1 MQELINTHWSVKYKN
16 NKMISEELEIS
27 IQNAFEMA
35 KLKKHEFLTLEHL
48 MLELCKDEEIKALF
62 NFYKAN
68 EKKIKNDLEQFI
80 EKKLINI
87 VVADETRPMPS
98 AAFERVLKRA
108 AQHVQ
113 SSGKREVKALNILV
127 AMYSERDSF
136 AVFFLEKQNM
146 TRLNVV
152 SYISHRKDNQVNK
165 KNKVF
170 NKEQESETTNSKEKS
185 ILETYCI
192 NLNRKA
198 LDGKIDPIIGRE
210 NEIERTVQI
219 LCRRLK
225 NNPLFV
231 GDPGVGKTALAE
243 GLAKKIV
250 EKKVPKVLLST
261 KVYCLEMSTLLAGTR
276 YRGDFEERLNNLLK
290 ELTASKENILFI
302 DEIHTVIGAGA
313 TSGGSIDASN
323 ILKPALANGTLR
335 CIGSTTYSEFRKYFE
350 KDSALAR
357 RFQKIDIDEPNVK
370 DAIKILRGVKH
381 IYEKY
386 HNISYSEDA
395 IEQAVQLSAR
405 YINERKLPD
414 KAIDILDEIGA
425 SQNLKINKNKNIT
438 SKEVADVVSKIAKIP
453 SKNINRED
461 NKILKNLDKNIK
473 LSVFGQDKA
482 IKELCRVV
490 RLSRSGLRDEE
501 KTIGSYL
508 FVGPT
513 GVGKT
518 EIAKVLANVL
528 NVKLLRFDMSEY
540 MERHSVSRLI
550 GSPPG
555 YVGFDEGGALTEA
568 VNKNPYAVLLLDE
581 IEKAHP
587 DIFNILLQIMDYG
600 KLTDHNSRTVDFR
613 NVVLIMTSNVGA
625 STLDKNSIGFTGTK
639 TNDDNQGEV
648 NKMFSPEFRNRLD
661 SVISFDFLSHKVMAS
676 IVEKAISYLEGQLS
690 EKNITINLS
699 DDAKRYLSE
708 KGYEKTYGAR
718 PLQRLI
724 QKEIKEPL
732 SEEILFGKL
741 KNGGTVNIKL
751 KDKKITFLIK
761 N

>member
-1 MQELINTHWSVKYKN
+1 
-16 NKMISEELEIS
+16 MISEELEIS
-27 IQNAFEMA
+27 IQNAFELA
-35 KLKKHEFLTLEHL
+35 RIKKHEFLTLEHL
-48 MLELCKDEEIKALF
+48 MLELCKDEEIKSLF
-62 NFYKAN
+62 SFYKVN
-68 EKKIKNDLEQFI
+68 KKTISDDLEQFVNN
-80 EKKLINI
+80 KLKDIT
-87 VVADETRPMPS
+87 VSDDAKPTPS

-127 AMYSERDSF
+127 AMYSERDNF
-136 AVFFLEKQNM
+136 AVFFLEKQKL
-146 TRLNVV
+146 TRLKVV
-152 SYISHRKDNQVNK
+152 SYISHLK
-165 KNKVF
+165 KNNSDKNMNDEDVF
-170 NKEQESETTNSKEKS
+170 LEQEQKAKNNS
-185 ILETYCI
+185 ILETFCV
-192 NLNRKA
+192 NLNKKA
-198 LDGKIDPIIGRE
+198 KENKIDPIIGRE
-210 NEIERTVQI
+210 EEIERTVQI

-250 EKKVPKVLLST
+250 EKKVPKVLLDI
-261 KVYCLEMSTLLAGTR
+261 KVYSLEMSTLLAGTR

-290 ELTASKENILFI
+290 ELTSNKNNILFI

-335 CIGSTTYSEFRKYFE
+335 CVGSTTYSEFRKYFE

-357 RFQKIDIDEPNVK
+357 RFQKIDINEPSAS
-370 DAIKILRGVKH
+370 DAIKIIKGISH
-381 IYEKY
+381 IYESY
-386 HNISYSEDA
+386 HNVEFSNDA
-395 IEQAVQLSAR
+395 LEQAVYLSER
-405 YINERKLPD
+405 YINDRKLPD

-425 SQNLKINKNKNIT
+425 AQNLKSVRKKVIS
-438 SKEVADVVSKIAKIP
+438 SKEVADIVAKIARIP

-461 NKILKNLDKNIK
+461 NKVLKNLNKNLK

-482 IKELCRVV
+482 INELSRVV
-490 RLSRSGLRDEE
+490 RLSRSGLREKE

-508 FVGPT
+508 FAGPT

-518 EIAKVLANVL
+518 EIARVLAKVL

-540 MERHSVSRLI
+540 MERHSISRLI

-581 IEKAHP
+581 IEKAHT

-600 KLTDHNSRTVDFR
+600 KLTDHNSRKIDFR
-613 NVVLIMTSNVGA
+613 NIILIMTSNVGA
-625 STLDKNSIGFTGTK
+625 SSLDKNNIGFTGKQTSE
-639 TNDDNQGEV
+639 DNLNEI

-661 SVISFDFLSHKVMAS
+661 SIISFDFLSPKIMS
-676 IVEKAISYLEGQLS
+676 NIVDKNIAYLEGQLS
-690 EKNITINLS
+690 EKNITIQ
-699 DDAKRYLSE
+699 LSE
-708 KGYEKTYGAR
+708 QAKNYLAMKGYEKKYGAR

-732 SEEILFGKL
+732 AEEILFGKL
-741 KNGGTVNIKL
+741 KNGGLVEIGIKEE
-751 KDKKITFLIK
+751 KIFFNYEK
-761 N
+761 

>member
-1 MQELINTHWSVKYKN
+1 
-16 NKMISEELEIS
+16 MISEELEIS
-27 IQNAFEMA
+27 IQNAFELA
-35 KLKKHEFLTLEHL
+35 RIKKHEFLTLEHL
-48 MLELCKDEEIKALF
+48 MLELCKDEEIKSLF
-62 NFYKAN
+62 SFYKVN
-68 EKKIKNDLEQFI
+68 KKTISDDLEQFVNN
-80 EKKLINI
+80 KLKDIT
-87 VVADETRPMPS
+87 VSDDAKPTPS

-127 AMYSERDSF
+127 AMYSERDNF
-136 AVFFLEKQNM
+136 AVFFLEKQKL
-146 TRLNVV
+146 TRLKVV
-152 SYISHRKDNQVNK
+152 SYISHLK
-165 KNKVF
+165 KNNSDKNMNDENVF
-170 NKEQESETTNSKEKS
+170 LEQEQKAKNNS
-185 ILETYCI
+185 ILETFCV
-192 NLNRKA
+192 NLNKKA
-198 LDGKIDPIIGRE
+198 RENKIDPIIGRE
-210 NEIERTVQI
+210 EEIERTVQI

-250 EKKVPKVLLST
+250 EKKVPKVLLDI
-261 KVYCLEMSTLLAGTR
+261 KVYSLEMSTLLAGTR

-290 ELTASKENILFI
+290 ELTSNKNNILFI

-335 CIGSTTYSEFRKYFE
+335 CVGSTTYSEFRKYFE

-357 RFQKIDIDEPNVK
+357 RFQKIDINEPSAS
-370 DAIKILRGVKH
+370 DAIKIIKGISH
-381 IYEKY
+381 IYESY
-386 HNISYSEDA
+386 HNVEFSNDA
-395 IEQAVQLSAR
+395 LEQAVYLSER
-405 YINERKLPD
+405 YINDRKLPD

-425 SQNLKINKNKNIT
+425 AQNLKSVRKKVIS
-438 SKEVADVVSKIAKIP
+438 SKEVADIVAKIARIP
-453 SKNINRED
+453 SKNINKED
-461 NKILKNLDKNIK
+461 NKVLKNLNKNLK

-482 IKELCRVV
+482 INELSRVV
-490 RLSRSGLRDEE
+490 RLSRSGLREKE

-508 FVGPT
+508 FAGPT

-518 EIAKVLANVL
+518 EIARVLAKVL

-540 MERHSVSRLI
+540 MERHSISRLI

-581 IEKAHP
+581 IEKAHT

-600 KLTDHNSRTVDFR
+600 KLTDHNSRKIDFR
-613 NVVLIMTSNVGA
+613 NIILIMTSNVGA
-625 STLDKNSIGFTGTK
+625 SSLDKNNIGFTGKQTSE
-639 TNDDNQGEV
+639 DNLNEI

-661 SVISFDFLSHKVMAS
+661 SIISFDFLSPKIMAN
-676 IVEKAISYLEGQLS
+676 IVDKNIAYLEGQLS
-690 EKNITINLS
+690 EKNITI
-699 DDAKRYLSE
+699 RLSE
-708 KGYEKTYGAR
+708 QAKSYLAMKGYEKKYGAR

-732 SEEILFGKL
+732 AEEILFGKL
-741 KNGGTVNIKL
+741 KNGGLVEIGIKEE
-751 KDKKITFLIK
+751 KIFFNYEK
-761 N
+761 

>member
-1 MQELINTHWSVKYKN
+1 
-16 NKMISEELEIS
+16 MISEELEIS
-27 IQNAFEMA
+27 IQNAFELA
-35 KLKKHEFLTLEHL
+35 RIKKHEFLTLEHL
-48 MLELCKDEEIKALF
+48 MLELCKDEEIKSLF
-62 NFYKAN
+62 SFYKVN
-68 EKKIKNDLEQFI
+68 KKTISDDLEQFVNN
-80 EKKLINI
+80 KLKDIT
-87 VVADETRPMPS
+87 VSDDAKPTPS

-127 AMYSERDSF
+127 AMYSERDNF
-136 AVFFLEKQNM
+136 AVFFLEKQKL
-146 TRLNVV
+146 TRLKVV
-152 SYISHRKDNQVNK
+152 SYISHLK
-165 KNKVF
+165 KNNSDKNMNDEDVF
-170 NKEQESETTNSKEKS
+170 LEQEQKAKNNS
-185 ILETYCI
+185 ILETFCV
-192 NLNRKA
+192 NLNKKA
-198 LDGKIDPIIGRE
+198 KENKIDPIIGRE
-210 NEIERTVQI
+210 AEIERTVQI

-250 EKKVPKVLLST
+250 EKKVPKVLLDI
-261 KVYCLEMSTLLAGTR
+261 KVYSLEMSTLLAGTR

-290 ELTASKENILFI
+290 ELTSNKNNILFI

-335 CIGSTTYSEFRKYFE
+335 CVGSTTYSEFRKYFE

-357 RFQKIDIDEPNVK
+357 RFQKIDINEPSAS
-370 DAIKILRGVKH
+370 DAIKIIKGISH
-381 IYEKY
+381 IYESY
-386 HNISYSEDA
+386 HNVEFSNDA
-395 IEQAVQLSAR
+395 LEQAVYLSER
-405 YINERKLPD
+405 YINDRKLPD

-425 SQNLKINKNKNIT
+425 AQNLKSVRKKVIS
-438 SKEVADVVSKIAKIP
+438 SKEVADIVAKIARIP

-461 NKILKNLDKNIK
+461 NKVLKNLNKNLK

-482 IKELCRVV
+482 INELSRVV
-490 RLSRSGLRDEE
+490 RLSRSGLREKE

-508 FVGPT
+508 FAGPT

-518 EIAKVLANVL
+518 EIARVLAKVL

-540 MERHSVSRLI
+540 MERHSISRLI

-581 IEKAHP
+581 IEKAHT

-600 KLTDHNSRTVDFR
+600 KLTDHNSRKIDFR
-613 NVVLIMTSNVGA
+613 NIILIMTSNVGA
-625 STLDKNSIGFTGTK
+625 SSLDKNNIGFTGKMTSE
-639 TNDDNQGEV
+639 DNLNEI

-661 SVISFDFLSHKVMAS
+661 SIISFDFLSPKIMS
-676 IVEKAISYLEGQLS
+676 NIVDKNIAYLEGQLS
-690 EKNITINLS
+690 EKNITIQ
-699 DDAKRYLSE
+699 LSE
-708 KGYEKTYGAR
+708 QAKSYLAMKGYEKKYGAR

-732 SEEILFGKL
+732 AEEILFGKL
-741 KNGGTVNIKL
+741 KNGGLVEIGIKEE
-751 KDKKITFLIK
+751 KIFFNYEK
-761 N
+761 

>member
-1 MQELINTHWSVKYKN
+1 
-16 NKMISEELEIS
+16 MISEELEIS

-35 KLKKHEFLTLEHL
+35 KLKRHEFLTLEHL
-48 MLELCKDEEIKALF
+48 MLELCNDEEIKSLF
-62 NFYKAN
+62 DYYKIN
-68 EKKIKNDLEQFI
+68 YKNIISDLEKFI
-80 EKKLINI
+80 ENKLKNI
-87 VVADETRPMPS
+87 VVTDETKPTPS

-113 SSGKREVKALNILV
+113 NSGKAEVKGLNILV
-127 AMYSERDSF
+127 AMYSERDNF
-136 AVFFLEKQNM
+136 AVFFLEKQDL
-146 TRLNVV
+146 TRLKVV
-152 SYISHRKDNQVNK
+152 SYISHLRDRVAKEDLKTSNQIKEDSVKSKSVLDQFCTNLNK
-165 KNKVF
+165 KAIEGKV
-170 NKEQESETTNSKEKS
+170 
-185 ILETYCI
+185 
-192 NLNRKA
+192 
-198 LDGKIDPIIGRE
+198 DPIIGRE
-210 NEIERTVQI
+210 EEIERTVQI

-250 EKKVPKVLLST
+250 DKKVPKVLLNT
-261 KVYCLEMSTLLAGTR
+261 KVFSLEMSTLLAGTR

-290 ELTASKENILFI
+290 EITSSNENILFI

-357 RFQKIDIDEPNVK
+357 RFQKIDIEEPDESN
-370 DAIKILRGVKH
+370 AIKILKGISH
-381 IYEKY
+381 IYEEFHKI
-386 HNISYSEDA
+386 NYSEEA

-405 YINERKLPD
+405 YITERKLPD

-425 SQNLKINKNKNIT
+425 AQNLKPTKNKTIS
-438 SKEVADVVSKIAKIP
+438 SKEVADIVAKIARIP
-453 SKNINRED
+453 SKNINKED
-461 NKILKNLDKNIK
+461 NKLLKNLAKNLK

-482 IKELCRVV
+482 IDELSRVV
-490 RLSRSGLRDEE
+490 RLSRSGLREKE

-518 EIAKVLANVL
+518 EIARVLANVL

-540 MERHSVSRLI
+540 MERHSLSRLI

-613 NVVLIMTSNVGA
+613 NIILIMTSNVGA
-625 STLDKNSIGFTGTK
+625 SSLDKNNIGFTSK
-639 TNDDNQGEV
+639 KSKDDNHEEV

-661 SVISFDFLSHKVMAS
+661 SIISFEFLSQDIMIS
-676 IVEKAISYLEGQLS
+676 IVEKAINYLEDQLS
-690 EKNITINLS
+690 EKNISITLS
-699 DDAKRYLSE
+699 QEAKKYLAT
-708 KGYEKTYGAR
+708 KGYDKKYGAR

-724 QKEIKEPL
+724 QKEIKEAL
-732 SEEILFGKL
+732 AEEILFGKI
-741 KNGGTVNIKL
+741 KNGGSVEVSMKN
-751 KDKKITFLIK
+751 KKINFRFK
-761 N
+761 K

>member
-16 NKMISEELEIS
+16 NKMISEELEIR

-62 NFYKAN
+62 NFYKVN
-68 EKKIKNDLEQFI
+68 EKKVKNDLEQFI
-80 EKKLINI
+80 EKKLTDI

-170 NKEQESETTNSKEKS
+170 NKEQESEKTNSIEKS

-198 LDGKIDPIIGRE
+198 IDGKIDPIIGRE

-370 DAIKILRGVKH
+370 DAIKILKGVKH

-661 SVISFDFLSHKVMAS
+661 SVISFDFLSQKVMIS

-690 EKNITINLS
+690 EKNITIHLS
-699 DDAKRYLSE
+699 NDAKRYLSE
-708 KGYEKTYGAR
+708 KGYEKNYGAR

>member
-1 MQELINTHWSVKYKN
+1 
-16 NKMISEELEIS
+16 MISEELEIS
-27 IQNAFEMA
+27 IQNAFELA
-35 KLKKHEFLTLEHL
+35 RIKKHEFLTLEHL
-48 MLELCKDEEIKALF
+48 MLELCKDEEIKSLF
-62 NFYKAN
+62 SFYKVN
-68 EKKIKNDLEQFI
+68 KKTISDDLEQFVNN
-80 EKKLINI
+80 KLKDIT
-87 VVADETRPMPS
+87 VSDDAKPTPS

-127 AMYSERDSF
+127 AMYSERDNF
-136 AVFFLEKQNM
+136 AVFFLEKQKL
-146 TRLNVV
+146 TRLKVV
-152 SYISHRKDNQVNK
+152 SYISHLK
-165 KNKVF
+165 KNNSDKNMNDEDVF
-170 NKEQESETTNSKEKS
+170 LEQEQKTKNNS
-185 ILETYCI
+185 ILETFCV
-192 NLNRKA
+192 NLNKKA
-198 LDGKIDPIIGRE
+198 KENKIDPIIGRE
-210 NEIERTVQI
+210 EEIERTVQI

-250 EKKVPKVLLST
+250 EKKVPKVLLDI
-261 KVYCLEMSTLLAGTR
+261 KVYSLEMSTLLAGTR

-290 ELTASKENILFI
+290 ELTSNKNNILFI

-335 CIGSTTYSEFRKYFE
+335 CVGSTTYSEFRKYFE

-357 RFQKIDIDEPNVK
+357 RFQKIDINEPSAS
-370 DAIKILRGVKH
+370 DAIKIIKGISH
-381 IYEKY
+381 IYESY
-386 HNISYSEDA
+386 HNVEFSNDA
-395 IEQAVQLSAR
+395 LEQAVYLSER
-405 YINERKLPD
+405 YINDRKLPD

-425 SQNLKINKNKNIT
+425 AQNLKSVRKKVIS
-438 SKEVADVVSKIAKIP
+438 SKEVADIVAKIARIP

-461 NKILKNLDKNIK
+461 NKVLKNLNKNLK

-482 IKELCRVV
+482 INELSRVV
-490 RLSRSGLRDEE
+490 RLSRSGLREKE

-508 FVGPT
+508 FAGPT

-518 EIAKVLANVL
+518 EIARVLAKVL

-540 MERHSVSRLI
+540 MERHSISRLI

-581 IEKAHP
+581 IEKAHT

-600 KLTDHNSRTVDFR
+600 KLTDHNSRTIDFR
-613 NVVLIMTSNVGA
+613 NIILIMTSNVGA
-625 STLDKNSIGFTGTK
+625 SSLDKNNIGFTGKQTSE
-639 TNDDNQGEV
+639 DNLNEI

-661 SVISFDFLSHKVMAS
+661 SIISFDFLSPKIMAN
-676 IVEKAISYLEGQLS
+676 IVDKNIAYLEGQLS
-690 EKNITINLS
+690 EKNITI
-699 DDAKRYLSE
+699 RLSE
-708 KGYEKTYGAR
+708 QAKSYLAMKGYEKKYGAR

-732 SEEILFGKL
+732 AEEILFGKL
-741 KNGGTVNIKL
+741 KNGGLVEIGIKEE
-751 KDKKITFLIK
+751 KIFFNYEK
-761 N
+761 

>member
-1 MQELINTHWSVKYKN
+1 
-16 NKMISEELEIS
+16 MISEELEIS
-27 IQNAFEMA
+27 IQNAFELA
-35 KLKKHEFLTLEHL
+35 RIKKHEFLTLEHL
-48 MLELCKDEEIKALF
+48 MLELCKDEEIKSLF
-62 NFYKAN
+62 SFYKVN
-68 EKKIKNDLEQFI
+68 KKTISDDLEQFVNN
-80 EKKLINI
+80 KLKDIT
-87 VVADETRPMPS
+87 VSDDAKPTPS

-127 AMYSERDSF
+127 AMYSEKDNF
-136 AVFFLEKQNM
+136 AVFFLEKQKL
-146 TRLNVV
+146 TRLKVV
-152 SYISHRKDNQVNK
+152 SYISHLK
-165 KNKVF
+165 KNNSDKNMNDEDVF
-170 NKEQESETTNSKEKS
+170 LEQEQKTKNNS
-185 ILETYCI
+185 ILETFCV
-192 NLNRKA
+192 NLNKKA
-198 LDGKIDPIIGRE
+198 RENKIDPIIGRE
-210 NEIERTVQI
+210 EEIERTVQI

-250 EKKVPKVLLST
+250 EKKVPKVLLDI
-261 KVYCLEMSTLLAGTR
+261 KVYSLEMSTLLAGTR

-290 ELTASKENILFI
+290 ELTSNKNNILFI

-335 CIGSTTYSEFRKYFE
+335 CVGSTTYSEFRKYFE

-357 RFQKIDIDEPNVK
+357 RFQKIDINEPSAS
-370 DAIKILRGVKH
+370 DAIKIIKGISH
-381 IYEKY
+381 IYESY
-386 HNISYSEDA
+386 HNVEFSNDA
-395 IEQAVQLSAR
+395 LEQAVYLSER
-405 YINERKLPD
+405 YINDRKLPD

-425 SQNLKINKNKNIT
+425 AQNLKSVRKKVIS
-438 SKEVADVVSKIAKIP
+438 SKEVADIVAKIARIP
-453 SKNINRED
+453 SKNINKED
-461 NKILKNLDKNIK
+461 NKVLKNLNKNLK

-482 IKELCRVV
+482 INELSRVV
-490 RLSRSGLRDEE
+490 RLSRSGLREKE

-508 FVGPT
+508 FAGPT

-518 EIAKVLANVL
+518 EIARVLAKVL

-540 MERHSVSRLI
+540 MERHSISRLI

-581 IEKAHP
+581 IEKAHT

-600 KLTDHNSRTVDFR
+600 KLTDHNSRTIDFR
-613 NVVLIMTSNVGA
+613 NIILIMTSNVGA
-625 STLDKNSIGFTGTK
+625 SSLDKNNIGFTGKQTSE
-639 TNDDNQGEV
+639 DNLNEI

-661 SVISFDFLSHKVMAS
+661 SIISFDFLSPKIMAN
-676 IVEKAISYLEGQLS
+676 IVDKNIAYLEGQLS
-690 EKNITINLS
+690 EKNITI
-699 DDAKRYLSE
+699 RLSE
-708 KGYEKTYGAR
+708 QAKSYLAMKGYEKKYGAR

-732 SEEILFGKL
+732 AEEILFGKL
-741 KNGGTVNIKL
+741 KNGGLVEIGIKEE
-751 KDKKITFLIK
+751 KIFFNYEK
-761 N
+761 

>member
-1 MQELINTHWSVKYKN
+1 
-16 NKMISEELEIS
+16 
-27 IQNAFEMA
+27 
-35 KLKKHEFLTLEHL
+35 
-48 MLELCKDEEIKALF
+48 
-62 NFYKAN
+62 
-68 EKKIKNDLEQFI
+68 
-80 EKKLINI
+80 
-87 VVADETRPMPS
+87 
-98 AAFERVLKRA
+98 
-108 AQHVQ
+108 
-113 SSGKREVKALNILV
+113 
-127 AMYSERDSF
+127 MYSERDNF
-136 AVFFLEKQNM
+136 AVFFLEKQKLS
-146 TRLNVV
+146 RLKVV
-152 SYISHRKDNQVNK
+152 SYISHRKENKSQIEFSVVSDNEEAEEKQ
-165 KNKVF
+165 
-170 NKEQESETTNSKEKS
+170 NSKS
-185 ILETYCI
+185 ILETYCV
-192 NLNRKA
+192 NLNNKA
-198 LDGKIDPIIGRE
+198 MDNKIDPIIGRE
-210 NEIERTVQI
+210 TEIERTVQI

-243 GLAKKIV
+243 GLAKKII
-250 EKKVPKVLLST
+250 EKKVPKILLNT
-261 KVYCLEMSTLLAGTR
+261 KVYSLEMSTLLAGTR

-290 ELTASKENILFI
+290 ELTSNRNNVLFI

-357 RFQKIDIDEPNVK
+357 RFQKIDIEEPSTE
-370 DAIKILRGVKH
+370 DAIKILKGISH
-381 IYEKY
+381 IYENY
-386 HNISYSEDA
+386 HNIEYSPEA

-405 YINERKLPD
+405 YLNERKLPD

-425 SQNLKINKNKNIT
+425 AQNLKINKKKIIS
-438 SKEVADVVSKIAKIP
+438 SKEVEDTVAKIARIP

-461 NKILKNLDKNIK
+461 NKVLKNLTKNLK

-482 IKELCRVV
+482 INELSRVV
-490 RLSRSGLRDEE
+490 RLSRSGLREKE

-508 FVGPT
+508 FAGPT

-518 EIAKVLANVL
+518 EIARVLANVL

-540 MERHSVSRLI
+540 MERHSISRLI

-555 YVGFDEGGALTEA
+555 YVGFDEGGALTES

-613 NVVLIMTSNVGA
+613 NIILIMTSNVGA
-625 STLDKNSIGFTGTK
+625 TSLDKNKIGFTGK
-639 TNDDNQGEV
+639 KSNEDNLNEI

-661 SVISFDFLSHKVMAS
+661 SIISFDFLSPNIMSS
-676 IVEKAISYLEGQLS
+676 IVEKSISYLEGQLS
-690 EKNITINLS
+690 EKNISIQ
-699 DDAKRYLSE
+699 LSE
-708 KGYEKTYGAR
+708 NAKKYLASKGYDKKYGAR

-724 QKEIKEPL
+724 QKEIKECL
-732 SEEILFGKL
+732 AEEILFGKL
-741 KNGGTVNIKL
+741 KKGGLV
-751 KDKKITFLIK
+751 KIDSK
-761 N
+761 NEKIIFNFS